1 MIPAPFALGN
11 CSGFRIH
18 GAGSAPGRLDQGNK
32 GPALLCPPVRWSC
45 ILYPVSCILGP
56 LCLVLETSRPLAGPL
71 AALAARVRW
80 STGGALCHRRAR
92 AALALALALVR
103 WQ

>member
-1 MIPAPFALGN
+1 MS
-11 CSGFRIH
+11 SG
-18 GAGSAPGRLDQGNK
+18 PL
-32 GPALLCPPVRWSC
+32 V
-45 ILYPVSCILGP
+45 LYPVSCILGP

-71 AALAARVRW
+71 AALAALVRW

-92 AALALALALVR
+92 AALALALVR